1 MKYFILPIALFLSV
15 FSLFA
20 QNEITAQTYIDWTL
34 RVIDINILA
43 SLPSNV
49 NVLPEAKIQAENK
62 IDEAIPVII
71 QLAMENA
78 LINSSTSVLDRLKR
92 DLHLT
97 SLIDNYSSDQYKKQT
112 NLSKDLLNLHAF
124 YRIPLYPD
132 FCSTF
137 ITHKKATPV
146 KKVLHYAPS
155 QNYTGIIIYT
165 DEELPVLGENKKS
178 ALNPCLFPRILSQN
192 GEIIFSC
199 ENIDPEILTKN
210 GAVLYVD
217 HIDKVPVQRV
227 GIYPLKI
234 EAVAVYGKNKTDAV
248 IPTYLADSI
257 LTREHNRK
265 LLSQGKIA
273 IVCSKEKIKTQLYF
287 NR

>member
-1 MKYFILPIALFLSV
+1 
-15 FSLFA
+15 
-20 QNEITAQTYIDWTL
+20 
-34 RVIDINILA
+34 
-43 SLPSNV
+43 
-49 NVLPEAKIQAENK
+49 
-62 IDEAIPVII
+62 
-71 QLAMENA
+71 MENA

-97 SLIDNYSSDQYKKQT
+97 SLIDNYSTDQYKKRA
-112 NLSKDLLNLHAF
+112 NLSKDMLNLHAF

-137 ITHKKATPV
+137 ITHKKAAPV
-146 KKVLHYAPS
+146 KKVLHYVPS

-165 DEELPVLGENKKS
+165 DESLPIFGENKKS
-178 ALNPCLFPRILSQN
+178 PLNPCLFPRILSDK

-199 ENIDPEILTKN
+199 ENIDPETLKTG

-234 EAVAVYGKNKTDAV
+234 QAVAVYGKNRTDVV
-248 IPTYLADSI
+248 IPTYLADAI

-265 LLSQGKIA
+265 LLSDAKIA
-273 IVCSKEKIKTQLYF
+273 IVCSKDKIKTQLYF
-287 NR
+287 NH